1 LVLFIFFGLVK
12 KQMDPNSYKAE
23 QENNTS
29 SKTSTTTISSIAI
42 KAGETTRLVLAV
54 LQSIFIVIFIAKLQR
69 CNELFLHKFMNK
81 VKSAQK

>member
-1 LVLFIFFGLVK
+1 
-12 KQMDPNSYKAE
+12 MDPNSYKAE

-54 LQSIFIVIFIAKLQR
+54 LQLQR